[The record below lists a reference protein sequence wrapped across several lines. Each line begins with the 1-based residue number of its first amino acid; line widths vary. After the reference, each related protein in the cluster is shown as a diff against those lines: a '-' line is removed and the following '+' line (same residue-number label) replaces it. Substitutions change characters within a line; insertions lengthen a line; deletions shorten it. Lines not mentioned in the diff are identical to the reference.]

1 MINMLD
7 INHELPQVMWIDL
20 NSAFATIEQQAH
32 PSLRHRPVGITNRI
46 SPECCIITAS
56 YEAKARG
63 VKTGCRRS
71 EALRLCPDLILLES
85 DPPKYN
91 AVYNKLFSIMRNYSD
106 DCGMKSIDE
115 GYINLHHTEYNT
127 LDKLTNLGYEIKRR
141 VKEEIGDYT
150 TINVGIG
157 CNRFL
162 AKQAAGLH
170 KPDGMDIIYHGNLLD
185 VYSSLQL
192 KDLTGIAKAYDLRL
206 RQAGITTPLEFL
218 NTSELTLRKKVF
230 RGVNGTYWYR
240 RLRGYEVDDYKPN
253 LSVIGRQWV
262 VDQNGDDDEYLS
274 ACLHYLVESVGL
286 KLRFRDVAARGVCVW
301 LRTQS
306 GDRYHKKQLAIAP
319 FTSNQAIWQIASN
332 LFNQRPPGRIQC
344 IGVYLYNFSQ
354 PNHNQLSIVSEI
366 SRDNRLTDAIDKIN
380 HRYGTATIH
389 SAHSTAGAAKIKQ
402 KVPFGSTNYLEL
414 LIDWRNH

>member
-63 VKTGCRRS
+63 VKTGTRRS
-71 EALRLCPDLILLES
+71 EAIRICPDLVLLES

-91 AVYNKLFSIMRNYSD
+91 AVYNKLFGIMRDYSD
-106 DCGMKSIDE
+106 DCDMKSIDE
-115 GYINLHHTEYNT
+115 GYINLHHTKYDT
-127 LDKLTNLGYEIKRR
+127 LDKLTDLGYEIKRR
-141 VKEEIGDYT
+141 VKEEIGDYM

-185 VYSSLQL
+185 IYGSLQL
-192 KDLTGIAKAYDLRL
+192 EDLTGIAKAHGLRL

-218 NTSELTLRKKVF
+218 NASELTLRKKIF
-230 RGVNGTYWYR
+230 HGVNGTYWYR
-240 RLRGYEVDDYKPN
+240 RLRGYEVDDYKAN

-286 KLRFRDVAARGVCVW
+286 KLRFRGVAARGVCVW

-306 GDRYHKKQLAIAP
+306 GDYHHKKQLAIAP
-319 FTSNQAIWQIASN
+319 FTSNQAIWQIASG
-332 LFNQRPPGRIQC
+332 LFNQRPPGRVQC
-344 IGVYLYNFSQ
+344 MGVYLYNFSQ

-389 SAHSTAGAAKIKQ
+389 SAHSTIGADRIKQ

-414 LIDWRNH
+414 LID

>member
-1 MINMLD
+1 MINVSD

-63 VKTGCRRS
+63 VKTGTRRS
-71 EALRLCPDLILLES
+71 EAMRLCPDLVLLES

-91 AVYNKLFSIMRNYSD
+91 AVYSKLFGIMRDYSD
-106 DCGMKSIDE
+106 NCGMKSIDE
-115 GYINLHHTEYNT
+115 GYINLHHTKYDT
-127 LDKLTNLGYEIKRR
+127 LDKLTDLGYEIKRR
-141 VKEEIGDYT
+141 VKEEIGDYM

-192 KDLTGIAKAYDLRL
+192 EDLTGIAKAYGLRL

-240 RLRGYEVDDYKPN
+240 RLRGYEVDDYKTN
-253 LSVIGRQWV
+253 LSVIGRQWA

-306 GDRYHKKQLAIAP
+306 GDCYHKKQLSITP

-344 IGVYLYNFSQ
+344 MGVYLYNFSQ

-414 LIDWRNH
+414 LID

>member
-20 NSAFATIEQQAH
+20 NSAFATTEQQAH

-63 VKTGCRRS
+63 VKTGTRRS
-71 EALRLCPDLILLES
+71 EAIRLCPDLILLES

-141 VKEEIGDYT
+141 VKEEIGDYM

-170 KPDGMDIIYHGNLLD
+170 KPDGMDIIYHDNLLD
-185 VYSSLQL
+185 VYGSLQL
-192 KDLTGIAKAYDLRL
+192 EDLTGIAKAYGLRL

-218 NTSELTLRKKVF
+218 NASELTLRKKVF

-240 RLRGYEVDDYKPN
+240 RLRGYEVDDYKTN

-262 VDQNGDDDEYLS
+262 VDQNGDNDEYLS

-286 KLRFRDVAARGVCVW
+286 KLRFRDVAARGICVW
-301 LRTQS
+301 LRTQN
-306 GDRYHKKQLAIAP
+306 GDLYHKKQLAIAP
-319 FTSNQAIWQIASN
+319 FTSNQAIWQMASD
-332 LFNQRPPGRIQC
+332 LFNQRPPGRVQC
-344 IGVYLYNFSQ
+344 MGVYLYNFSQ
-354 PNHNQLSIVSEI
+354 PNHNQLSIVNEI

-389 SAHSTAGAAKIKQ
+389 SAHSTAGAARIKQ

-414 LIDWRNH
+414 LID

>member
-1 MINMLD
+1 MINELN

-20 NSAFATIEQQAH
+20 NSAFATTEQQAH

-56 YEAKARG
+56 YEAKACG
-63 VKTGCRRS
+63 VKTGTRRS

-141 VKEEIGDYT
+141 VKEEIGDYM

-192 KDLTGIAKAYDLRL
+192 EDLTGIAKAYGLRL

-218 NTSELTLRKKVF
+218 NASELTLRKKVF

-240 RLRGYEVDDYKPN
+240 RLRGYEVDDYKTN

-262 VDQNGDDDEYLS
+262 VDQNGDDDEHLS

-306 GDRYHKKQLAIAP
+306 GDCYHKKQLAIAP

-332 LFNQRPPGRIQC
+332 LFNQRPPGRVQC

-389 SAHSTAGAAKIKQ
+389 SAHSTAGVAKIKQ

-414 LIDWRNH
+414 LID

>member
-414 LIDWRNH
+414 LID

>member
-20 NSAFATIEQQAH
+20 NSAFATTEQQAH

-63 VKTGCRRS
+63 VKTGTRRS

-91 AVYNKLFSIMRNYSD
+91 AVYNKLFNIMRDYSD
-106 DCGMKSIDE
+106 NCGMKSIDE
-115 GYINLHHTEYNT
+115 GYIDLHHTKYDS
-127 LDKLTNLGYEIKRR
+127 LDKLTSLGYTIKRR
-141 VKEEIGDYT
+141 VKEEVGDYM

-185 VYSSLQL
+185 VYDSLQL
-192 KDLTGIAKAYDLRL
+192 EDLTGIAKAYGLRL

-240 RLRGYEVDDYKPN
+240 RLRGYEVDDYKTN

-306 GDRYHKKQLAIAP
+306 GDCYHKKQLSITP
-319 FTSNQAIWQIASN
+319 FTSNQAIWQIACN
-332 LFNQRPPGRIQC
+332 LFNQRPPGRAQC
-344 IGVYLYNFSQ
+344 MGVYLYNFSQ

-414 LIDWRNH
+414 LID

>member
-1 MINMLD
+1 MINELN
-7 INHELPQVMWIDL
+7 INRELPQIMWIDL

-63 VKTGCRRS
+63 VKTGARRS
-71 EALRLCPDLILLES
+71 EALRLRPDLILLES

-91 AVYNKLFSIMRNYSD
+91 AVYNKLFSIMRDYSD

-115 GYINLHHTEYNT
+115 GYINLHHTKYDT
-127 LDKLTNLGYEIKRR
+127 LDKLTDLGYEIKRR
-141 VKEEIGDYT
+141 VKEEIGDYM

-185 VYSSLQL
+185 IYGSLQL
-192 KDLTGIAKAYDLRL
+192 EDLTGIAKAYGLRL

-218 NTSELTLRKKVF
+218 NTSELTLRKKIF

-262 VDQNGDDDEYLS
+262 VDQNGDNDEYLS

-344 IGVYLYNFSQ
+344 MGVYLYNFSQ

-389 SAHSTAGAAKIKQ
+389 SAHSTAGATKIKQ

-414 LIDWRNH
+414 LID

>member
-1 MINMLD
+1 MTGILD

-32 PSLRHRPVGITNRI
+32 SSLRHRPVGITNRI

-56 YEAKARG
+56 YEAKACG
-63 VKTGCRRS
+63 VKTGTRRS

-127 LDKLTNLGYEIKRR
+127 LDKLANLGYEIKRR
-141 VKEEIGDYT
+141 VKEEIGDYM

-170 KPDGMDIIYHGNLLD
+170 KPDGMNIIYHGNLLD

-192 KDLTGIAKAYDLRL
+192 EDLTGIAKAYGLRL

-218 NTSELTLRKKVF
+218 NASETTLRRKVF
-230 RGVNGTYWYR
+230 HGINGTYWYR
-240 RLRGYEVDDYKPN
+240 RLRGYEVDDYKTN

-344 IGVYLYNFSQ
+344 MGVYLYNFSQ

-414 LIDWRNH
+414 LID

>member
-1 MINMLD
+1 MINELN

-20 NSAFATIEQQAH
+20 NSAFATTEQQAH

-46 SPECCIITAS
+46 SHECCIITAS
-56 YEAKARG
+56 YEAKACG
-63 VKTGCRRS
+63 VKTGTRRS

-115 GYINLHHTEYNT
+115 GYINLHHTKYDT
-127 LDKLTNLGYEIKRR
+127 LDKLTDLGYEIKRR
-141 VKEEIGDYT
+141 VKEEIGDYM

-192 KDLTGIAKAYDLRL
+192 EDLTGIAKAYGLRL

-218 NTSELTLRKKVF
+218 NASELTLRKKVF

-240 RLRGYEVDDYKPN
+240 RLRGYEVDDYKTN

-262 VDQNGDDDEYLS
+262 VDQNGDDDEHLS

-286 KLRFRDVAARGVCVW
+286 KLRFRDVTARGVCVW

-306 GDRYHKKQLAIAP
+306 GDCYHKKQLSITP

-344 IGVYLYNFSQ
+344 MGVYLYNFSQ

-389 SAHSTAGAAKIKQ
+389 SAHSTAGVAKIKQ

-414 LIDWRNH
+414 LID

>member
-1 MINMLD
+1 MINELN

-20 NSAFATIEQQAH
+20 NSAFATTEQQAH

-46 SPECCIITAS
+46 SHECCIITAS
-56 YEAKARG
+56 YEAKACG
-63 VKTGCRRS
+63 VKTGTRRS

-141 VKEEIGDYT
+141 VKEEIGDYM

-192 KDLTGIAKAYDLRL
+192 EDLTGIAKAYGLRL

-218 NTSELTLRKKVF
+218 NASELTLRKKVF

-240 RLRGYEVDDYKPN
+240 RLRGYEVDDYKTN

-262 VDQNGDDDEYLS
+262 VDQNGDDDEHLS

-286 KLRFRDVAARGVCVW
+286 KLRFRDVTARGVCVW

-306 GDRYHKKQLAIAP
+306 GDCYHKKQLSITP

-344 IGVYLYNFSQ
+344 MGVYLYNFSQ

-414 LIDWRNH
+414 LID

>member
-1 MINMLD
+1 MTGKLD

-32 PSLRHRPVGITNRI
+32 SSLRHRPVGITNRI

-63 VKTGCRRS
+63 VKTGTRRS
-71 EALRLCPDLILLES
+71 EAIRLCPDLILLES

-141 VKEEIGDYT
+141 VKEEIGDYM

-170 KPDGMDIIYHGNLLD
+170 KPDGMDIIYHDNLLD
-185 VYSSLQL
+185 VYGSLQL
-192 KDLTGIAKAYDLRL
+192 EDLTGIAKAYGLRL

-218 NTSELTLRKKVF
+218 NASELTLRKKVF

-240 RLRGYEVDDYKPN
+240 RLRGYEVDDYKTN

-262 VDQNGDDDEYLS
+262 VDQNGDNDEYLS

-306 GDRYHKKQLAIAP
+306 GDYYHKKQLSITP
-319 FTSNQAIWQIASN
+319 LTSNQAIWQMASD
-332 LFNQRPPGRIQC
+332 LFNQRPPGRVQC
-344 IGVYLYNFSQ
+344 MGVYLYNFSQ
-354 PNHNQLSIVSEI
+354 PNHNQLSIVGEI

-389 SAHSTAGAAKIKQ
+389 SAHSTAGAARIKQ

-414 LIDWRNH
+414 LID

>member
-1 MINMLD
+1 MVNELN

-20 NSAFATIEQQAH
+20 NSAFATTEQQAH
-32 PSLRHRPVGITNRI
+32 PSLRHRPIGITNRI

-63 VKTGCRRS
+63 VKTGTRRS
-71 EALRLCPDLILLES
+71 EAMRLCPDLVLLES

-115 GYINLHHTEYNT
+115 GYINLHHTEYNN

-141 VKEEIGDYT
+141 VKEEIGDYM

-185 VYSSLQL
+185 IYSSLQL
-192 KDLTGIAKAYDLRL
+192 EDLTGIAKAYGLRL

-218 NTSELTLRKKVF
+218 NASELTLRKKVF

-240 RLRGYEVDDYKPN
+240 RLRGYEVDDYKTN

-262 VDQNGDDDEYLS
+262 VDQNGDNDEYLS

-306 GDRYHKKQLAIAP
+306 GDCYHKKQLSITP
-319 FTSNQAIWQIASN
+319 FTSNQAIWQIASD
-332 LFNQRPPGRIQC
+332 LFNQRPPGRVQC
-344 IGVYLYNFSQ
+344 MGVYLYNFSQ

-389 SAHSTAGAAKIKQ
+389 SAHSTAGAARIKQ

-414 LIDWRNH
+414 LID

>member
-1 MINMLD
+1 MMGKLD

-20 NSAFATIEQQAH
+20 NSAFATTEQQAH

-63 VKTGCRRS
+63 VKTGTRRS

-91 AVYNKLFSIMRNYSD
+91 AVYNKLFGIMRNYSD

-115 GYINLHHTEYNT
+115 GYINLHHTKYDT

-141 VKEEIGDYT
+141 VKEEIGDYM

-185 VYSSLQL
+185 IYGSLQL
-192 KDLTGIAKAYDLRL
+192 EDLTGIAKAYGLRL

-218 NTSELTLRKKVF
+218 ATSELTLRKKVF
-230 RGVNGTYWYR
+230 HGVNGTYWYR
-240 RLRGYEVDDYKPN
+240 RLRGYEVDDYKAN

-286 KLRFRDVAARGVCVW
+286 KLRFRGVAARGVCVW

-319 FTSNQAIWQIASN
+319 FTSNQAIWQIASG
-332 LFNQRPPGRIQC
+332 LFNQRPPGRVQC
-344 IGVYLYNFSQ
+344 MGVYLYNFSQ

-366 SRDNRLTDAIDKIN
+366 SRNNRLTDAIDKIN

-414 LIDWRNH
+414 LID

>member
-1 MINMLD
+1 MINELN

-20 NSAFATIEQQAH
+20 NSAFATTEQQAH

-63 VKTGCRRS
+63 VKTGTRRS
-71 EALRLCPDLILLES
+71 EAMRLCPDLVLLES

-91 AVYNKLFSIMRNYSD
+91 AVYNKLFDIMRNYSD

-115 GYINLHHTEYNT
+115 GYINLHRTEYNT
-127 LDKLTNLGYEIKRR
+127 LDRLTNLGYEIKRR
-141 VKEEIGDYT
+141 VKEEIGDYM

-185 VYSSLQL
+185 VYGSLQL
-192 KDLTGIAKAYDLRL
+192 EDLTGIAKAYGLRL

-218 NTSELTLRKKVF
+218 NTSELALRKKVF

-240 RLRGYEVDDYKPN
+240 RLRGYEVDDYKTN

-344 IGVYLYNFSQ
+344 MGVYLYNFSQ

-389 SAHSTAGAAKIKQ
+389 SAHSTAGVAKIKQ

-414 LIDWRNH
+414 LID

>member
-7 INHELPQVMWIDL
+7 INHELPQIMWIDL

-91 AVYNKLFSIMRNYSD
+91 AVYNKLFDIMRDYSD

-115 GYINLHHTEYNT
+115 GYINLHHTKYDT

-141 VKEEIGDYT
+141 VKEEIGDYM

-192 KDLTGIAKAYDLRL
+192 KDLTVIAKAYDLRL

-218 NTSELTLRKKVF
+218 NTSELTLRKKIF

-240 RLRGYEVDDYKPN
+240 RLRGYEVDDYKAN

-306 GDRYHKKQLAIAP
+306 GDRYHKKQLAITP

-344 IGVYLYNFSQ
+344 MGVYLYNFSQ

-414 LIDWRNH
+414 LID

>member
-1 MINMLD
+1 MINELN

-20 NSAFATIEQQAH
+20 NSAFATTEQQAH

-46 SPECCIITAS
+46 SHECCIITAS
-56 YEAKARG
+56 YEAKACG
-63 VKTGCRRS
+63 VKTGTRRS

-115 GYINLHHTEYNT
+115 GYINLHHTKYDT
-127 LDKLTNLGYEIKRR
+127 LDKLTDLGYEIKRR
-141 VKEEIGDYT
+141 VKEEIGDYM

-192 KDLTGIAKAYDLRL
+192 EDLTGIAKAYGLRL

-218 NTSELTLRKKVF
+218 NASELTLRKKVF

-240 RLRGYEVDDYKPN
+240 RLRGYEVDDYKTN

-262 VDQNGDDDEYLS
+262 VDQNGDDDEHLS

-286 KLRFRDVAARGVCVW
+286 KLRFRDVTARGVCVW

-306 GDRYHKKQLAIAP
+306 GDCYHKKQLSITP

-344 IGVYLYNFSQ
+344 MGVYLYNFSQ

-414 LIDWRNH
+414 LID